1 MMGENG
7 LDCEDLY
14 CFENNEDFIHNYR
27 DYSDYESESLITNV
41 LSYFSYA
48 FFGLFIL
55 LNATFLSSLLISYSF
70 SRGLNSIKDDEETTD
85 DEEEDYEYKYVN
97 EFEALVENSEA
108 EEKIVLTDEDKTK
121 LLDVVLMETT
131 PNGDVVMS
139 YEYDKEVPD
148 RSKFVYYSN
157 SKTVPYKYLDTVA
170 RKYVYVN
177 KCPEIYVYIK
187 DELMKANKKI
197 EEYKKREEE
206 RNSTENSQTVQ
217 SKNDI
222 FATFKNYKRPNST
235 STTKRRHI
243 LVAKNK
249 YKYLGTIE
257 DYNNSLSQAEN
268 KERETKAIS
277 FSAFKQMR
285 VYS

>member
-1 MMGENG
+1 MIGEDD

-14 CFENNEDFIHNYR
+14 CFENNEDLIHNYR

-70 SRGLNSIKDDEETTD
+70 SRELNSIKDDEETTD
-85 DEEEDYEYKYVN
+85 DEEEEYEYKYVN
-97 EFEALVENSEA
+97 EFEALIENSEA
-108 EEKIVLTDEDKTK
+108 EENITQDKTK

-148 RSKFVYYSN
+148 RSKFIYYSN
-157 SKTVPYKYLDTVA
+157 SKTIPYKYLDTVA

-197 EEYKKREEE
+197 EEDKKREEE
-206 RNSTENSQTVQ
+206 RNSTENTEMSQ
-217 SKNDI
+217 SKSENNL
-222 FATFKNYKRPNST
+222 FASFKNYKRPNST

-257 DYNNSLSQAEN
+257 DYNNSLSQAET

-285 VYS
+285 AYS

>member
-1 MMGENG
+1 MIGEND

-27 DYSDYESESLITNV
+27 DYENESLITNV

-70 SRGLNSIKDDEETTD
+70 SRELNSIKDDEETTD

-97 EFEALVENSEA
+97 EFEGLIENEG
-108 EEKIVLTDEDKTK
+108 EKILLTEEEKTK
-121 LLDVVLMETT
+121 LLNVVLMETT

-139 YEYDKEVPD
+139 YEYDKEIPD

-157 SKTVPYKYLDTVA
+157 SKSIPYKYLDTVA

-187 DELMKANKKI
+187 NELMKANKEI
-197 EEYKKREEE
+197 EEAKKREEE
-206 RNSTENSQTVQ
+206 RNSTKTTQTVQ
-217 SKNDI
+217 SKNEI

-235 STTKRRHI
+235 STTKRRDI

-257 DYNNSLSQAEN
+257 DYNNSLSQTET

-277 FSAFKQMR
+277 FSAFKQLR
-285 VYS
+285 TYS